1 MVKRIFDLIMSGIG
15 LLIFWPILVAV
26 GIAVWLQDFSSP
38 LYVAPRA
45 GICGKP
51 FRMVKIRSMIKHA
64 DRTGVALTANADPR
78 ITKLGQ
84 FIRKYKIDELSQLW
98 NVLSGDMS
106 FVGPRPQVLSA
117 VQTYTPGE
125 QKLLLVRPGITDFS
139 SIVFSDEGGILSGH
153 PDPDA
158 AYDDL
163 IRPWKSRLGIFYVD
177 HSCVSVDIQ
186 LIVLTIIAI
195 FSRESALKH
204 VAKLLESLGADP
216 ELVSTS
222 RRDSDL
228 RKVNLP

>member
-64 DRTGVALTANADPR
+64 DRTGVASTANADPR